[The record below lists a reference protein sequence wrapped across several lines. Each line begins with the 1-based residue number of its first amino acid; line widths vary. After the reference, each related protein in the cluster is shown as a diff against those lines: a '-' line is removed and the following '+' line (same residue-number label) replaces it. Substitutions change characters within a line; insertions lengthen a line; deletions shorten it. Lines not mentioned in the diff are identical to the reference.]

1 MYILF
6 ELMEDYLVDQEDGM
20 KKLLTWFLNLVM
32 RREAIQQSDA
42 DPYELNDE
50 GTARINGHKS
60 RSLNPHG
67 LDYRYALSSEHGHIV
82 RIATGYILLE
92 RSGLL
97 ACSIQGPTDK
107 ISPVSFGYYKKS
119 GPRSEHPGPAAAI
132 RPPLEPAVSRSFF
145 FAALSEA
152 RRLCYDPARSKRS
165 RFITFVQAATKS

>member
-1 MYILF
+1 MDILF

-32 RREAIQQSDA
+32 QREAIQQSDA
-42 DPYELNDE
+42 DLYELNDE

-67 LDYRYALSSEHGHIV
+67 LGYRYTLSSEHGHII
-82 RIATGYILLE
+82 RIVTRYILLE

-97 ACSIQGPTDK
+97 ACSIQGPTYQ
-107 ISPVSFGYYKKS
+107 ISSVSFEYHKKS

-132 RPPLEPAVSRSFF
+132 RPPLEPTASRPFF
-145 FAALSEA
+145 FVALSEA
-152 RRLCYDPARSKRS
+152 
-165 RFITFVQAATKS
+165 